1 MFSAWKIA
9 GGIPK
14 GLEIFDLP
22 IETQLPVDI
31 FGMISGAARP
41 DHWCSKIRPDHAAC
55 GFFWGAHQKNQQ
67 LGPEGGGN
75 SFCLK
80 KITPIWGRCTR
91 FWRAYFS
98 DGLNEP
104 TN

>member
-1 MFSAWKIA
+1 MISARKIA
-9 GGIPK
+9 GGIPQ

-55 GFFWGAHQKNQQ
+55 GFFWG
-67 LGPEGGGN
+67 LT
-75 SFCLK
+75 K
-80 KITPIWGRCTR
+80 KINNSVRKVVATH
-91 FWRAYFS
+91 FV
-98 DGLNEP
+98 
-104 TN
+104 